1 MFASVYNSLRR
12 VLGGEDLDA
21 LFAARED
28 EARMLALRRVL
39 TTVPAVGAM
48 VAAVNAAEGADARSA
63 AAATHRAVLES
74 LLAAPAIA
82 PNRATTRAARED
94 RADAE
99 HPRLALAPHLGPVVG
114 AAAAVVEAC
123 RLDDPPAKPRGG
135 VEEGEEEEA
144 AARAVIFKAARLDA
158 FKDAERNL
166 APLALLCAV
175 HGVLAACLVVDGN
188 VAHPAELRDRVRPWC
203 GDGPLP
209 APPTEAG
216 ASAVRV
222 AYSAAEE
229 LARTGL
235 WTPFSSGDS
244 GPPAAVVPLVD
255 AFRFALARAA
265 DALAATLERV
275 EADND
280 EFLRKALYC
289 LPTGK

>member
-1 MFASVYNSLRR
+1 MFASMHNSLRR

-21 LFAARED
+21 LFAAREG
-28 EARMLALRRVL
+28 EARMLALHRVL
-39 TTVPAVGAM
+39 TTVPAVDAI

-63 AAATHRAVLES
+63 ATAAATHRAVLES

-99 HPRLALAPHLGPVVG
+99 HPKLALAPHLGPVVG

-123 RLDDPPAKPRGG
+123 RLGDPPPKPTGEE
-135 VEEGEEEEA
+135 EEGEVEA
-144 AARAVIFKAARLDA
+144 AARAVIFKAASLDA
-158 FKDAERNL
+158 SKDAERNL

-209 APPTEAG
+209 TPPAEA
-216 ASAVRV
+216 AVRV

-229 LARTGL
+229 LARAGL
-235 WTPFSSGDS
+235 WVAFSSGDS

-255 AFRFALARAA
+255 AFRFALAQAA
-265 DALAATLERV
+265 EALAATLERV
-275 EADND
+275 EAASD